1 MERLLC
7 VFVPALADESPD
19 GATLRTY
26 LALLDALGLLC
37 PFTEP
42 VRLGLYAMPTRGPS
56 RFFGGEAAVLD
67 AVAAA
72 VGDVARAEARL
83 GVADGLF
90 GAELAARRAVVV
102 PVGATDAFRRAL
114 PLDALGAA
122 TWPPPAGASGCT
134 PSGPSPT
141 WRRRA
146 WPSASTATRCVL
158 HRWRAAWWASSRA
171 SATRAW
177 PRAWRA
183 CAARPGRT
191 PSSADSSASRGAG
204 DDRAEAAAAP
214 RARAPG
220 RRRGVRRVG
229 SRGGRAPEDRASLV
243 PWGSA
248 GPAPRR
254 RALARPAPRPAAG
267 DDAGALRAGRPA
279 RRRRRRAS
287 RVSGRGLL
295 SADPASVGFSSRA
308 RAGVAWHAGPW
319 PIVERWW
326 ASPRRRAHLQVLLD
340 DRRGGAAAWPSRSR
354 WWLSGVYD

>member
-102 PVGATDAFRRAL
+102 PVGATDAFRRAQ
-114 PLDALGAA
+114 PLDALGRRDLATTGRRLGLHTVGAFADLAA
-122 TWPPPAGASGCT
+122 SRVAERFDGHAL
-134 PSGPSPT
+134 
-141 WRRRA
+141 
-146 WPSASTATRCVL
+146 VL
-158 HRWRAAWWASSRA
+158 HQVARGLVGELPGQRD
-171 SATRAW
+171 
-177 PRAWRA
+177 PRL
-183 CAARPGRT
+183 AARLARLRGEARPHAEQRGFFGG
-191 PSSADSSASRGAG
+191 RGAG
-204 DDRAEAAAAP
+204 DDRAEAAAHRV
-214 RARAPG
+214 RARLGADA
-220 RRRGVRRVG
+220 VCVA
-229 SRGGRAPEDRASLV
+229 SVRGGRRPEDRASLV
-243 PWGSA
+243 PWGA
-248 GPAPRR
+248 PAPRR
-254 RALARPAPRPAAG
+254 DDAPWPGQLGAPQPATTLVRYVPADLRDAAG
-267 DDAGALRAGRPA
+267 AAV
-279 RRRRRRAS
+279 

-326 ASPRRRAHLQVLLD
+326 ASPRRRAHLQLVLDTGEAVLLVAES
-340 DRRGGAAAWPSRSR
+340 GR

>member
-90 GAELAARRAVVV
+90 CAELAARRAVVV
-102 PVGATDAFRRAL
+102 PVGATDAFRRAQA
-114 PLDALGAA
+114 LDALGRRDLATTGRRLGLHTVGAFADLAA
-122 TWPPPAGASGCT
+122 SRVAERFDGHAL
-134 PSGPSPT
+134 
-141 WRRRA
+141 
-146 WPSASTATRCVL
+146 VL
-158 HRWRAAWWASSRA
+158 HQVARGLVGELPGQRD
-171 SATRAW
+171 
-177 PRAWRA
+177 PRL
-183 CAARPGRT
+183 AARLARLRGEARPHAEQRGFFGG
-191 PSSADSSASRGAG
+191 RGAG
-204 DDRAEAAAAP
+204 DDRAEAAAH
-214 RARAPG
+214 RVRRRLG

-229 SRGGRAPEDRASLV
+229 ARRAPARGPRHARAL
-243 PWGSA
+243 GRA

-254 RALARPAPRPAAG
+254 RALARPARRPAAG
-267 DDAGALRAGRPA
+267 DDAGALRARPTCATRRRRGARERRAACSAPTRRASGSRRARAWAWPGTPGPGRSSSGGGRARGAARTCRWCSTPA
-279 RRRRRRAS
+279 RRCCWS
-287 RVSGRGLL
+287 
-295 SADPASVGFSSRA
+295 
-308 RAGVAWHAGPW
+308 
-319 PIVERWW
+319 
-326 ASPRRRAHLQVLLD
+326 
-340 DRRGGAAAWPSRSR
+340 PSRGAGGSA
-354 WWLSGVYD
+354 GIYD